1 MPRPYWSGHIQ
12 ISLVSFGVK
21 LFVATEA
28 KGEIRF
34 HQISRSTGER
44 VRHQKVLASALEES
58 PDEAAAPVEKDEI
71 VKGYE
76 YTKGQYVLIEP
87 SEIANLRVP
96 SKHTVDIQ
104 QFVSLDELPP
114 EYLEKPYFVVP
125 ENDIQAEAF
134 AVVRAALAKSKKAG
148 LGKIAFGGREHILA
162 LTAAPGDEAG
172 MMAYTMRYQEELR
185 KPAEYFHDIKKV
197 KIDRTPSNSP
207 SPSSRS
213 APPSSTPPNSPT
225 ATRPHSRNSSKPSSS
240 TSPSRTTR
248 SSPRR
253 AARSSTSWTPCA
265 RASPTPRHAP
275 RLRQEKALQ
284 VRHRP
289 PLPRARG
296 EERPHPRQL
305 LRQSTTRSPPSLQ
318 SASPPSATLRRV
330 PRPDAQ
336 RQCGIVRGSERPS
349 NPLATGVCHSE
360 IVILSD
366 AKDLLFASAKLE

>member
-1 MPRPYWSGHIQ
+1 VPRPYWSGHIQ

-28 KGEIRF
+28 KGEVRF

-44 VRHQKVLASALEES
+44 VRHQKVLASALEDA
-58 PDEAAAPVEKDEI
+58 PGEAAAPVEKDEI

-104 QFVSLDELPP
+104 QFVSLDELAP

-162 LTAAPGDEAG
+162 ITAAPGDAG

-185 KPAEYFHDIKKV
+185 KHAEYFSDIKHTR
-197 KIDRTPSNSP
+197 IDDDSLQLAESLIKKRTAKFDPGKFADGYEAALKELVDAKLKHLPIPKDEPVAPPRGQVINLMDALRKSV
-207 SPSSRS
+207 SSAE
-213 APPSSTPPNSPT
+213 APPSTGKKKPSTR
-225 ATRPHSRNSSKPSSS
+225 ATDSLFPEPEEKSGLALVKPSAKSRASATPVKAVKSSSK
-240 TSPSRTTR
+240 R
-248 SSPRR
+248 
-253 AARSSTSWTPCA
+253 
-265 RASPTPRHAP
+265 
-275 RLRQEKALQ
+275 K
-284 VRHRP
+284 
-289 PLPRARG
+289 
-296 EERPHPRQL
+296 
-305 LRQSTTRSPPSLQ
+305 
-318 SASPPSATLRRV
+318 SA
-330 PRPDAQ
+330 
-336 RQCGIVRGSERPS
+336 
-349 NPLATGVCHSE
+349 
-360 IVILSD
+360 
-366 AKDLLFASAKLE
+366 